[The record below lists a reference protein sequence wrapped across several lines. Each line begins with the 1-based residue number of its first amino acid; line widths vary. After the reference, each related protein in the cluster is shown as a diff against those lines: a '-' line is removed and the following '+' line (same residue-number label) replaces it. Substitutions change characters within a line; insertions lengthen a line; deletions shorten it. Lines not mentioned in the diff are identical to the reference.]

1 MVTARQEPGPG
12 AMSTGMLT
20 VVTRR
25 IIMAS
30 SYPSLPPVPALVAA
44 VVAKD

>member
-12 AMSTGMLT
+12 AMLTGMLT
-20 VVTRR
+20 VVTRK
-25 IIMAS
+25 ITMAS
-30 SYPSLPPVPALVAA
+30 SSHSLPAVQALVAA